1 VKLTFGLGLSVHSVA
16 AIAVLCT
23 HHPNRRGY
31 EREQSLT
38 APCQC

>member
-23 HHPNRRGY
+23 FITHTEGVMKESR
-31 EREQSLT
+31 
-38 APCQC
+38 A